1 MATADTTK
9 KTAAASSP
17 IAVVTVELVGISLLA
32 LLASISD
39 DIGKLVVTIM
49 AGVAILWCLTHTDFL
64 SKIVSKT

>member
-1 MATADTTK
+1 VATASK
-9 KTAAASSP
+9 AAVDSP

-32 LLASISD
+32 LLASVSD

-49 AGVAILWCLTHTDFL
+49 AGVAVLWCLTHTDYL